1 MRLRYEGA
9 FCIIFR
15 LNYSKRKLKYL
26 SSALM
31 ANPKFR
37 GKTILLVL
45 SLLFSFIESHAQ
57 FDTLYAIKYPSKL
70 GLSLFQSKPSYQIT
84 ISQKLAI
91 DSLGISQLNYTTLAK
106 NVTGFGF
113 FYDKISIFVGF
124 KTPSND
130 VEGKRKGRTSYSQLG
145 FAITGAKLR
154 IEGSLRTYKGFYDLN
169 SVNYIPDF
177 TDSSLYF
184 QNPLMINRSLRAKAF
199 YFVNRKRRFSYGAAY
214 VNNVRQLKSAGS
226 LIIATNLYHYRMN
239 APSLVPT
246 YLESYYGNW
255 NKWNV
260 FNVTAVTAGV
270 GYTHTLT
277 VFKRAFINVLFT
289 VGLEEQH
296 IITKSDQTGQS
307 INIWRSQVSAYD
319 FRSSFGFNSKEF
331 FISIQNI
338 IDGNNYRM
346 SLFDVSNVY
355 ISTFLNIG
363 YRFPVKTPGFYKKI
377 QETKVYKA
385 I

>member
-1 MRLRYEGA
+1 MVK
-9 FCIIFR
+9 I
-15 LNYSKRKLKYL
+15 
-26 SSALM
+26 
-31 ANPKFR
+31 KFPV
-37 GKTILLVL
+37 KAI
-45 SLLFSFIESHAQ
+45 LLFSFFLFSVLKSHAQ

-70 GLSLFQSKPSYQIT
+70 GLSLFQSKPSYLIT
-84 ISQKLAI
+84 ISQKMTV
-91 DSLGISQLNYTTLAK
+91 DSLGLSPINYSTLAK
-106 NVTGFGF
+106 NVTGIGF
-113 FYDKISIFVGF
+113 FYDKISLFVGF
-124 KTPSND
+124 KSPSNKD
-130 VEGKRKGRTSYSQLG
+130 ERIRKGKTNYSQFG
-145 FAITGAKLR
+145 FAITGVKLR
-154 IEGSLRTYKGFYDLN
+154 IEGSLRAYKGFYDLN
-169 SVNYIPDF
+169 SVNYLPDF
-177 TDSSLYF
+177 TDTTAYF
-184 QNPLMINRSLRAKAF
+184 QNELMTNRSLRVKAF
-199 YFVNRKRRFSYGAAY
+199 YFLNRKRRFSYGAAY

-226 LIIATNLYHYRMN
+226 FILATNLYHFSLN
-239 APSLVPT
+239 APSLVPNK
-246 YLESYYGNW
+246 LESYYGDW

-277 VFKRAFINVLFT
+277 LFKRAFINLLLT

-296 IITKSDQTGQS
+296 IITRSGETDQS

-346 SLFDVSNVY
+346 TLFDVSNVY
-355 ISTFLNIG
+355 VSTFLNIG